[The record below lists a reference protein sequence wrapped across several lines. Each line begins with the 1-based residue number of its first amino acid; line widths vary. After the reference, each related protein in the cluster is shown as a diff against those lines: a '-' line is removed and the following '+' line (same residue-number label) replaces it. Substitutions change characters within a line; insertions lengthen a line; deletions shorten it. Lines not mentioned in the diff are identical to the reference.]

1 MAEPEE
7 RTEEAIKVRQVT
19 DIHGNYNEWERG
31 QPGEFSL
38 QLVLDDGA
46 DEYVLRP
53 PADDVRALMMI
64 EDAQSMYF
72 DTKWGTDITGFGLRI
87 RDRAHLCGPG
97 LPEGPQPTIL
107 PMARIGCSNVALK
120 GIGIT

>member
-38 QLVLDDGA
+38 QLILDDGA

-53 PADDVRALMMI
+53 PADDVRTLMLMLGAA
-64 EDAQSMYF
+64 ESLYF
-72 DTKWGTDITGFGLRI
+72 DTEQGVLILRGME
-87 RDRAHLCGPG
+87 AK
-97 LPEGPQPTIL
+97 EEEEEEE
-107 PMARIGCSNVALK
+107 
-120 GIGIT
+120 

>member
-19 DIHGNYNEWERG
+19 EVHGNYNEVERG

-38 QLVLDDGA
+38 QFILDDGA

-53 PADDVRALMMI
+53 TAEDARTLMLMIDDAESLYFDMERRALI
-64 EDAQSMYF
+64 LRNLDRPP
-72 DTKWGTDITGFGLRI
+72 GT
-87 RDRAHLCGPG
+87 
-97 LPEGPQPTIL
+97 
-107 PMARIGCSNVALK
+107 
-120 GIGIT
+120 